1 MGREVE
7 ITQAKEM
14 GAYHTMNTARKPD
27 QGGTN
32 ATQQSRKKISA
43 NYKLDI
49 TISYIKNWL
58 IVCLKSITGVFLNNF
73 VRSGFTRIPRIIPKA
88 REHTRASLETNLVKG
103 I

>member
-1 MGREVE
+1 MGRGVE
-7 ITQAKEM
+7 RTQAKDM

-32 ATQQSRKKISA
+32 ATQQSRKKNSA

-88 REHTRASLETNLVKG
+88 RKHTRASLVTNLVK
-103 I
+103 